1 MSNGHPSLQ
10 TPPASFISHG
20 SGWERWAWWIG
31 FLLLLAFSGLVEL
44 RSAFQKTHKTDLQVF
59 LRAAWAVRSGDDIY
73 QVTDDHPY
81 HYHYPALLAILLTPL
96 ADPPPGVPR
105 DGAVPFAVSVAIWYW
120 FSVACLA
127 WGVQALCRALEETS
141 ALPRLGLPA
150 FSKWHALRA
159 IPILVCAIPIGE
171 TLSRGQVTLLL
182 LALVCGLIAAILRGR
197 RWQAGFWLAGAICLK
212 IIPAFLLIYPLW
224 RRDLRCLGGCA
235 LGLVVGLGVV
245 PGVVLGPERTLGYF
259 QEWTD
264 ALLRPA
270 LGRGEDQSRAKEL
283 INVTGTDSQAPL
295 ALLHNGLHADRATR
309 PKEATDAVRMGHG
322 LIIGALT
329 LLTLAAGGW
338 RNTRD
343 PRREAL
349 FLGALTLVMIL
360 ASPVCHLHYFC
371 LSLPLVAGLL
381 AVVLERLE
389 YIRMRTGFVVLASV
403 FFVCSLLPVI
413 PRLEFLRDHGL
424 ATYGNLLMWSAALV
438 WLRFGRPVANA
449 TSEPQYVTLAA

>member
-1 MSNGHPSLQ
+1 MSSSPPSLSAL
-10 TPPASFISHG
+10 PASSNSRF
-20 SGWERWAWWIG
+20 GWERRAWLIG
-31 FLLLLAFSGLVEL
+31 FLLLLAFGGLVEV
-44 RSAFQKTHKTDLQVF
+44 RSAFLKRPMTDLQVY
-59 LRAAWAVRSGDDIY
+59 LRAAWAVRSGADLYAI
-73 QVTDDHPY
+73 TDDNHW
-81 HYHYPALLAILLTPL
+81 HYHYPPLLAILLTPL
-96 ADPPPGVPR
+96 ADPPPGLPR
-105 DGAVPFAVSVAIWYW
+105 EGAVPFSVSVAIWFL

-141 ALPRLGLPA
+141 PITSLGPAA
-150 FSKWHALRA
+150 FSRWHALRA
-159 IPILVCAIPIGE
+159 IPILICAIPIGE
-171 TLSRGQVTLLL
+171 TLSRGQVNLIL
-182 LALVCGLIAAILRGR
+182 LALICGLIAAILRGR

-235 LGLVVGLGVV
+235 LGLAIGLGVV

-259 QEWTD
+259 QEWTN

-283 INVTGTDSQAPL
+283 IDVTGTDSQAPL

-322 LIIGALT
+322 LIIGVLT
-329 LLTLAAGGW
+329 LLTLAAAGW
-338 RNTRD
+338 RTKRD
-343 PRREAL
+343 PSREVL

-381 AVVLERLE
+381 TVVLERTDNVR
-389 YIRMRTGFVVLASV
+389 IRTGFVVLAAA

-424 ATYGNLLMWSAALV
+424 ATYGNLLMLSAALV
-438 WLRFGRPVANA
+438 RLRFGRPVANA
-449 TSEPQYVTLAA
+449 SAEPEHLSLAA